1 LHELWVEEGVGH
13 SFMLA
18 GPMGDGA
25 RSMLSPDSVL
35 TWTVEA
41 PNYVAAM
48 SALYEYLDWG
58 EYYPVFP
65 ELDSVDYVTRGWDT
79 SAANSALAATEP
91 HDTEV
96 TQADSMVSATAS
108 SMIEFEP
115 GDAAPVETATV
126 DESIRGPQQCGDGV
140 GDTDG

>member
-1 LHELWVEEGVGH
+1 VGDTVAGVLHELWVEEGVGH

-79 SAANSALAATEP
+79 SAAESEPPAAGSAEP
-91 HDTEV
+91 SKTV
-96 TQADSMVSATAS
+96 AMG
-108 SMIEFEP
+108 
-115 GDAAPVETATV
+115 GDAPVDVATV
-126 DESIRGPQQCGDGV
+126 DGSTSGPQQCGDGV